1 MVTRARLDAEL
12 VRRGLARSRGQ
23 AAELIDQGR
32 VAVRGVTA
40 EKAATV
46 VDRDTP
52 VTVVATAERQW
63 ASRGAHKLIGALDA
77 LAIDPTDLRCLDAGA
92 STGGFTD
99 VLLER
104 GAAEVVAVD
113 VGYGQLVWR
122 LRNDA
127 RVQVH
132 DRTNVRALTPEQIGG
147 AVQLTVA
154 DLSFISLRTV
164 LPALA
169 ACTSGTL
176 LPMVKPQFEVGRQ
189 RLGAGG
195 VVRDPALRLAALR
208 DVAAAAR
215 ELGLRLARS
224 RREPVARP
232 VGQRRVLPVPA
243 PRRGR
248 LRRRRRCAG
257 HGRRDGSVV
266 TREVLVI
273 LHAGRA
279 TNLRTAAEVAVQFAA
294 HGIRLRAIEEEWAE
308 VIPTDLPADMRPRI
322 VEGRPGCAEG
332 AEVVLVLGGD
342 GTVLR
347 AAELARPTGV
357 PLLGVNLGHYGFLA
371 EAEEEFLAGAV
382 DAIA

>member
-23 AAELIDQGR
+23 AAELIEQRR
-32 VAVRGVTA
+32 VTVRGVTA

-77 LAIDPTDLRCLDAGA
+77 LGVDPAGLRCLDAGA

-104 GAAEVVAVD
+104 DAAEVVAVD

-122 LRNDA
+122 LQNDP

-147 AVQLTVA
+147 PVQLTVA

-169 ACTSGTL
+169 ACSAGTL

-195 VVRDPALRLAALR
+195 VVRDPALRLAALLE
-208 DVAAAAR
+208 VAAAAR
-215 ELGLRLARS
+215 ELGLRLA
-224 RREPVARP
+224 
-232 VGQRRVLPVPA
+232 
-243 PRRGR
+243 
-248 LRRRRRCAG
+248 
-257 HGRRDGSVV
+257 
-266 TREVLVI
+266 
-273 LHAGRA
+273 
-279 TNLRTAAEVAVQFAA
+279 
-294 HGIRLRAIEEEWAE
+294 
-308 VIPTDLPADMRPRI
+308 
-322 VEGRPGCAEG
+322 
-332 AEVVLVLGGD
+332 
-342 GTVLR
+342 
-347 AAELARPTGV
+347 
-357 PLLGVNLGHYGFLA
+357 
-371 EAEEEFLAGAV
+371 GAV
-382 DAIA
+382 ASPLPGPSGNVEYFLCLGRGNVDEGDDVLAAAVEAGPS